1 MHEPRR
7 GACQVPALD
16 LPDTDEVL
24 TDILQSP
31 SPSSRVR
38 RQFLESVK
46 KEYDSSSSRLSVEVR
61 IYAQTFAK
69 IVNCVKHQLIFLDL
83 ANSSK

>member
-1 MHEPRR
+1 MSCCICEERSETTANILQATAGIRR
-7 GACQVPALD
+7 SPGKVPFLD

-38 RQFLESVK
+38 RQFLDPVK
-46 KEYDSSSSRLSVEVR
+46 KECDSGSMR
-61 IYAQTFAK
+61 
-69 IVNCVKHQLIFLDL
+69 
-83 ANSSK
+83 NSSEVVVLYLEY